1 MKTPLFYTTAAILL
15 ALAAPALADPPATS
29 KIVTTDG
36 QLCPA
41 LTVCSPIDAGDGS
54 KAYLDDANT
63 TDGSGYLAIQ
73 FGNSPSSEGYVEF
86 LLSSAS
92 IYPQTCVFSP
102 GHATQG
108 FEWPIGSQ
116 IEWWSTQKLGALATN
131 SKDAAKYA
139 VTVKY
144 RSHDLVPGGVYAF
157 AYACLPKTKNPPPAS

>member
-1 MKTPLFYTTAAILL
+1 MKTSLFYTTAAILL

-36 QLCPA
+36 HLCA
-41 LTVCSPIDAGDGS
+41 AGTVCSPINAGESS

-63 TDGSGYLAIQ
+63 TEGSGYIAIQ
-73 FGNSPSSEGYVEF
+73 FGPNPSAEGYVEF

-102 GHATQG
+102 GHTTQG
-108 FEWPIGSQ
+108 IDWPVASQ
-116 IEWWSTQKLGALATN
+116 IEWWSTQLIGT
-131 SKDAAKYA
+131 KYA

-144 RSHDLVPGGVYAF
+144 RSQDLQAGGVYAF
-157 AYACLPKTKNPPPAS
+157 AYACSPKTKNPPTAA

>member
-1 MKTPLFYTTAAILL
+1 MKTSLFYTTAAILL

-36 QLCPA
+36 HLCA
-41 LTVCSPIDAGDGS
+41 AGTVCSPINAGESS

-63 TDGSGYLAIQ
+63 TEGSGYIAIQ
-73 FGNSPSSEGYVEF
+73 FGPNPSAEGYVEF

-102 GHATQG
+102 GHTTQG
-108 FEWPIGSQ
+108 IDWPIASQ
-116 IEWWSTQKLGALATN
+116 IEWWSTQLIGT
-131 SKDAAKYA
+131 KYA

-144 RSHDLVPGGVYAF
+144 RSQDLQAGGVYAF
-157 AYACLPKTKNPPPAS
+157 AYACSPKTKNPPPAA

>member
-1 MKTPLFYTTAAILL
+1 MKTSLFYTTAAILL

-36 QLCPA
+36 HLCA
-41 LTVCSPIDAGDGS
+41 AGTVCSPINAGESS

-63 TDGSGYLAIQ
+63 TEGSGYIAIQ
-73 FGNSPSSEGYVEF
+73 FGPNPSAEGYVEF

-102 GHATQG
+102 GHTTQG
-108 FEWPIGSQ
+108 IDWPVASQ
-116 IEWWSTQKLGALATN
+116 IEWWSTQLIGT
-131 SKDAAKYA
+131 KYA

-144 RSHDLVPGGVYAF
+144 RSQDLQAGGVYAF
-157 AYACLPKTKNPPPAS
+157 AYACSPKTKNPPPAA